1 LAFLVTKADGSK
13 QQFDK
18 EKVIRTCL
26 RVGASTQTA
35 QAVANKVESRLYD
48 NIPTSR
54 ILQLIFLYLRE
65 DKPAL
70 HQFFDLRK
78 GISLMSPKPEFET
91 FIQLLLANNGFE
103 VRPNQLLVG
112 RCVEH
117 EVDAI
122 AMKNGIAYFVEA
134 KHHSGY
140 HSLTGLDESRI
151 ARAVLED
158 VTEAFS
164 VGKTNM
170 KIDGAVIVTN
180 TKYSEQATRY
190 ANCRGIVLI
199 GWNTPPNLSVQNM
212 VEEKH
217 LYPLS
222 CIKTLG
228 WNERMRLV
236 ESGILLMKQVA
247 EESPISIAKRT
258 GLQLHRLERIRE
270 KVDHYF

>member
-1 LAFLVTKADGSK
+1 MAFLVTKADGSK